1 MDKKRILFFY
11 KHYFDNFYHDLS
23 YKVQQKILWTFR
35 IIEDLNR
42 VPETYLKHIENTG
55 GLYEIRIQVGSNIY
69 RIFCFFDSD
78 NLVIVGHGFQKKS
91 QKTPNKEIEKAI
103 KIKNEYYENKQ

>member
-11 KHYFDNFYHDLS
+11 KHYFDDFYQDLS

-35 IIEDLNR
+35 IIEDLDR
-42 VPETYLKHIENTG
+42 VPEIYLKHIESTD

-69 RIFCFFDSD
+69 RIFCFFDSN
-78 NLVIVGHGFQKKS
+78 NLVVVGHGFQKKS
-91 QKTPNKEIEKAI
+91 QKTPNKELEKAI
-103 KIKNEYYENKQ
+103 KIKNEYYENK

>member
-11 KHYFDNFYHDLS
+11 KHYFEDFYRDLT
-23 YKVQQKILWTFR
+23 YKVQQKILWTFK
-35 IIEDLNR
+35 IIEDLDR
-42 VPETYLKHIENTG
+42 VPEIYLKHIESSE

-69 RIFCFFDSD
+69 RIFCFFDSN

-91 QKTPNKEIEKAI
+91 QKTPNKELEKAI
-103 KIKNEYYENKQ
+103 

>member
-1 MDKKRILFFY
+1 MVKKRIIFFY

-23 YKVQQKILWTFR
+23 YKVKQKILWTFR
-35 IIEDLNR
+35 IIEDLDR
-42 VPETYLKHIENTG
+42 VHETYLKHIENTV

>member
-11 KHYFDNFYHDLS
+11 KHYFDDFYQDLS

-35 IIEDLNR
+35 IIEDLDR
-42 VPETYLKHIENTG
+42 VPENYLKHLENTD

-69 RIFCFFDSD
+69 RIFCFFDSN
-78 NLVIVGHGFQKKS
+78 NLVVVGHGFQKKS
-91 QKTPNKEIEKAI
+91 QKTPDKEIERAI
-103 KIKNEYYENKQ
+103 KIKNDYYENK

>member
-11 KHYFDNFYHDLS
+11 KHYFEDFYQDLS

-35 IIEDLNR
+35 IIEDLDR
-42 VPETYLKHIENTG
+42 VPEIYLKHIENAN
-55 GLYEIRIQVGSNIY
+55 GLYEIRIQVGNNIY
-69 RIFCFFDSD
+69 RIFCFFDSN

-91 QKTPNKEIEKAI
+91 QKTPNKELEKAI
-103 KIKNEYYENKQ
+103 KIKNEYYENK